1 MSITQGA
8 NIHLHFKFQLS
19 RQILSDFTIF
29 DNAFRR
35 ISTYRP
41 VVREPEVGA
50 QMCWHTS
57 GRGPRAAHFGSPA
70 RFDDVSYK
78 NVELGHFS

>member
-1 MSITQGA
+1 M
-8 NIHLHFKFQLS
+8 LS
-19 RQILSDFTIF
+19 FNLLQQILSVFTIF

-41 VVREPEVGA
+41 VARKPEVEA

-57 GRGPRAAHFGSPA
+57 GRGPPAVHFGSPV
-70 RFDDVSYK
+70 RFGDASYK
-78 NVELGHFS
+78 M